1 MSVLMVYCEQVRG
14 SRGKRGE
21 TDMKYRIIHRRFELE
36 ADDTGQGPVELEEQE
51 FPSYQAALEHAQEVM
66 AERTRGQ
73 YGVNALDVLPLPQ
86 TPVEYL
92 QAMREA
98 AAGTDME
105 VRHQLLD
112 TLLCGLAQ
120 QLARGTDHTETVGAA
135 IELYRSQRTVSADF
149 W

>member
-1 MSVLMVYCEQVRG
+1 
-14 SRGKRGE
+14 
-21 TDMKYRIIHRRFELE
+21 MKYRIIHRRFELE
-36 ADDTGQGPVELEEQE
+36 ADDAGQGQVELEEGQ
-51 FPSYQAALEHAQEVM
+51 FPSYRAALEHAQAVM

-98 AAGTDME
+98 TAATDMQ

-120 QLARGTDHTETVGAA
+120 QLAQGADHTETVGTA
-135 IELYRSQRTVSADF
+135 IALYRSQRTVSADF